1 VNTVSSVVLA
11 SALVAAGAPPL
22 PYWSHGQLVAVP
34 ADAAKSIGVPH
45 DDPLAERVQALLLPP
60 EALVK
65 AYAIETLIPA
75 TSRLVAVTVEGPA
88 WIVRLELP
96 ADFLENQITE
106 GLLERLSRQL
116 DLAFP
121 DRPDLLELHL
131 VARPLGS
138 QDPWKALPAWLSIE
152 PVPEKEGGRREQG
165 SGIRDPS
172 EKRRVGAVRRSS
184 ALGGAGLPLD
194 GMVIFLSQCHGWIDY
209 DDSREWSTQ
218 RGITHG
224 IVEDFVNPEAVNQ
237 YLIEYL
243 ENAGAMV
250 LTARERDLQ
259 TAMVI
264 VDESDPVPAYVES
277 GNPGAFAN
285 SGQLGFDHPVG
296 PWSASADPFA
306 GGTARLMTTTATETA
321 RATWT
326 PTIPSAGF
334 YAIYVS
340 YTRDGAA
347 RASDAHYIVRHS
359 GGDTHLRVDQERHG
373 WTWIPLGTFHFE
385 AGSDP
390 AQASVSLA
398 NDSAEVGDTVSL
410 DAVRFGGGMG
420 DILGQYH
427 GTVSTHPRWEEGA
440 RTYVQY
446 LGAPASV
453 WGSGDV
459 AARSR
464 WADWE
469 HFADEDSLYLSWHSN
484 AFNGSARG
492 TTTYIYSSNPPDGTW
507 DPNQAV
513 PGSAELAD
521 TVHDEIVADVRA
533 LWEAGWQ
540 DRGLR
545 SAYFGEVNPAH
556 NDEMPSVL
564 LEVAFHDNAT
574 DAQFLAHPRFRRDLA
589 RAIAQGIVKWV
600 ADRDQVPVALLPEP
614 PAAPEVHATEAT
626 SALVTWDP
634 SPTDGASGDPA
645 TGYRLFRS
653 PNGYG
658 FDEGV
663 DVVGTSFALTGLSP
677 GEPTFVRLAATNA
690 GGQSLLGETLMV
702 RPLASGPRALIV
714 HAFDRL
720 DRGVLVSQPE
730 PDLGGTVLRMFL
742 DRINAG
748 RAGVPHAEALDTLGV
763 GFDATSNEALLTGRV
778 PLDPT
783 VHPVVVWVLGEEST
797 ADETFSSAEQSL
809 VEAYLGAGGRLIV
822 SGAEIGWD
830 LDWLGSAADRTFF
843 RGVLGARYLADDGG
857 TAAVE
862 PTNGGVLDGIAPFS
876 FDDGTGT
883 PIEYPDVLDA
893 EPGNTTC
900 LLYQGTSSPA
910 CVISPQVVVLGFP
923 FEGITPSSTRDQVLA
938 RLLDALRIPGWQ
950 LFADGF
956 ESGDSGAWSAVGP

>member
-1 VNTVSSVVLA
+1 MLLSSL
-11 SALVAAGAPPL
+11 LVAAVAVGEAPPL
-22 PYWSHGQLVAVP
+22 PYWSRGELIAVP
-34 ADAAKSIGVPH
+34 ANTDKVITAES
-45 DDPLAERVQALLLPP
+45 DDPLADRVRTLLLPP
-60 EALVK
+60 KALVEEL
-65 AYAIETLIPA
+65 AIDTLLPLD
-75 TSRLVAVTVEGPA
+75 SRVVAVAVDGSA

-96 ADFLENQITE
+96 AAFLDTGITE

-138 QDPWKALPAWLSIE
+138 EDPWKALPAWLSIE
-152 PVPEKEGGRREQG
+152 PVPEKEGEDRDRG
-165 SGIRDPS
+165 SGIRDQR
-172 EKRRVGAVRRSS
+172 EKRRLGAVRRSVAVGS
-184 ALGGAGLPLD
+184 AGLPLH

-243 ENAGAMV
+243 ENAGATV
-250 LTARERDLQ
+250 LTARERNLQ
-259 TAMVI
+259 DAMVI
-264 VDESDPVPAYVES
+264 VDEGDGAPAYVES
-277 GNPGAFAN
+277 GDLGAFAP
-285 SGQLGFDHPVG
+285 SGQLGFAHPPG

-306 GGTARLMTTTATETA
+306 GGTARLMTTTASETA

-334 YAIYVS
+334 YTIYVS
-340 YTRDGAA
+340 YTRDGTA

-385 AGSDP
+385 AGTDP
-390 AQASVSLA
+390 LQASVALA

-420 DILGQYH
+420 DILGEHH
-427 GTVSTHPRWEEGA
+427 GEVSGHPRWEEGA
-440 RTYVQY
+440 RTYTQY

-507 DPNQAV
+507 DPNQSIA
-513 PGSAELAD
+513 GSAELAD
-521 TVHDEIVADVRA
+521 AVHDEIVADVRA
-533 LWEAGWQ
+533 LWEPTWQ

-600 ADRDQVPVALLPEP
+600 AARDQVAPALLPEP
-614 PAAPEVHATEAT
+614 PTAPEIHATSPS
-626 SALVTWDP
+626 SALVSWDS
-634 SPTDGASGDPA
+634 SPTEAAGGDPA

-658 FDEGV
+658 FDDGI
-663 DVVGTSFALTGLSP
+663 DVVGTSHTLTGLTP
-677 GEPTFVRLAATNA
+677 GQPVFVRVAATNA
-690 GGQSLLGETLMV
+690 GGRSLLGETLMV

-720 DRGVLVSQPE
+720 DRGLLVSQPE
-730 PDLGGTVLRMFL
+730 PDLGGPVLRMFL
-742 DRINAG
+742 ERINAG
-748 RAGVPHAEALDTLGV
+748 RSAVPHATTLHTLDI
-763 GFDATSNEALLTGRV
+763 GFDATSNEAVVSGRV
-778 PLDPT
+778 ALDPA
-783 VHPVVVWVLGEEST
+783 VHPVAVWVLGEEST
-797 ADETFSSAEQSL
+797 ADETFSTAEQAL
-809 VEAYLGAGGRLIV
+809 VAAYLAAGGRLIV

-830 LDWLGSAADRTFF
+830 LDWLGSTADRSFF

-862 PTNGGVLDGIAPFS
+862 PTNGGALDGITPFS

-900 LLYQGTSSPA
+900 LLYHGTSSPA

-938 RLLDALRIPGWQ
+938 RLLDALRIPGWV